1 MAKNK
6 LLISNKEIGIGAM
19 VILVAVAFLGL
30 LYFPNLF
37 SKSVRA
43 DDSEIKLAARRASVQ
58 VQMFSPA
65 IKISFMHPLEKDK
78 EFNKEVLND
87 ALAAAEEKLKE
98 YVEGKIKEEIEKGEK
113 PRYESSL
120 TTIEDY
126 VYEPKSKTNI
136 PIGALNGVPNWAKF
150 PERVLIAYKTEK
162 KDISPY
168 SESAEKD
175 VLAISETTGVS
186 ISKAKEMLTRIQA
199 EGYTVS
205 REEVSESSEVVLL
218 WFSSAWSDKYPSTL
232 PWEVKVEGTDAN
244 IISGYSNGVLFTK
257 PIPDGKRVCV
267 KAGYFDLKSE
277 FKQKSSEVEGL
288 EEDVEKLKKDKKDL
302 EEKLEKA
309 NKKEEKPYKRDIR
322 AATYQDLMSGN
333 IKLEIFWWM
342 SKASGVFL
350 GNADVRKEMDSWG
363 YRGLANI
370 DYKKG
375 GFILTN
381 AHVASAGLTQ
391 EVWISDDNEVM
402 YIVGPGSPS
411 IRYTQHSDS
420 LGSPAHLL
428 AVDRSIVYSDDYDC
442 AVYLTTAIPGHEKN
456 RALLGDSDKVK
467 DGTRIVMVG
476 NPSGFQKFST
486 EGIVSNADY
495 PTGNAG
501 EWFKKNIRAFK
512 PTMWID
518 APIGAGGTSGSG
530 VWALE
535 GSQAGKVISLHSSGI
550 HTGIMMSEVKEESFV
565 FGRSEGISLEVE
577 DNSGLIMNIS
587 QEKKDRL
594 FKKYPYRDARF
605 DKKYNDI
612 QRKNPEDSF
621 VKMMEDKYYAF
632 VRMDGMSAGIPING
646 VKIYLQERGIDP
658 GIFGFEGVGQ
668 NYWVK

>member
-6 LLISNKEIGIGAM
+6 LLISNREIGIGAM
-19 VILVAVAFLGL
+19 VIFIAIVLIGSV
-30 LYFPNLF
+30 YFSDLF
-37 SKSVRA
+37 PKAVRA

-58 VQMFSPA
+58 VQMYIPVM
-65 IKISFMHPLEKDK
+65 KVSFTHPLDKDK
-78 EFNKEVLND
+78 EFNHNVLTE

-98 YVEGKIKEEIEKGEK
+98 YMDGKIKEEIEKGERPK
-113 PRYESSL
+113 YESSL

-136 PIGALNGVPNWAKF
+136 PIGALRGVPKWAKF
-150 PERVLIAYKTEK
+150 PERILVAYKTEK

-186 ISKAKEMLTRIQA
+186 ISKAKEMLTRIQS

-205 REEVSESSEVVLL
+205 KEEVSESSEVVLL
-218 WFSSAWSDKYPSTL
+218 WFSSGWSDKYPSTL

-244 IISGYSNGVLFTK
+244 IISGYSNGILATK
-257 PIPDGKRVCV
+257 PIPDDKKVYV

-277 FKQKSSEVEGL
+277 FKEKPAEVERQ
-288 EEDVEKLKKDKKDL
+288 EKDVEQLRKDKKDL
-302 EEKLEKA
+302 EKKLEKA
-309 NKKEEKPYKRDIR
+309 TKEEDKPYKRDIR
-322 AATYQDLMSGN
+322 TVTYQDLVYGV
-333 IKLEIFWWM
+333 IKLEVFWWM
-342 SKASGVFL
+342 SGASGVYL
-350 GNADVRKEMDSWG
+350 GNTDVRKEMSSWT
-363 YRGLANI
+363 YFGLTNI
-370 DYKKG
+370 TYQKG
-375 GFILTN
+375 GFVLTN
-381 AHVASAGLTQ
+381 AHVASAGLKQ
-391 EVWISDDNEVM
+391 EIWISEDNETM
-402 YIVGPGSPS
+402 YIVGPGYPS

-420 LGSPAHLL
+420 FGSPAHML
-428 AVDRSIVYSDDYDC
+428 AVDGSVVYSNDYDC
-442 AVYLTTAIPGHEKN
+442 AVYVTTAIPGHEKN
-456 RALLGDSDKVK
+456 RAIMGDSGKVK

-512 PTMWID
+512 PTMWVD

-530 VWALE
+530 IWALE
-535 GSQAGKVISLHSSGI
+535 GSQAGKVISLHNSGI
-550 HTGIMMSEVKEESFV
+550 HLGIMVSEIKEENFV
-565 FGRSEGISLEVE
+565 FGRSAGMSLEAE
-577 DNSGLIMNIS
+577 DDSGLIMNIT

-594 FKKYPYRDARF
+594 FKRYPYRDARF

-612 QRKNPEDSF
+612 QRKTPEDTF
-621 VKMMEDKYYAF
+621 VKMMEDKYYVM
-632 VRMDGMSAGIPING
+632 VRMDGMSAGVPIND
-646 VKIYLQERGIDP
+646 VKAYLQERGIDP
-658 GIFGFEGVGQ
+658 EVFDFEGVNQ